1 MDVRRWMPLSG
12 IVFVALVLLAVVV
25 LSGEHPE
32 SDASGAEVLAFY
44 DAENV
49 RQTLAAMVLAAAA
62 PFIVFFALSL
72 GAFLFEND
80 KRSLWEMALVGGSV
94 LTAGAAIAGGWIH
107 FALADGAEAGVSAE
121 AMQALN
127 VLDSDVWLPLT
138 TALGVMM
145 LGAAGALLTS
155 TGLPRWLGG
164 PPWFSEWGSYSLH
177 RFHRADP
184 HARVDHHRVGAA
196 RSPSAAGFRA
206 LELAARPERR
216 RTVVSRSPAGV

>member
-72 GAFLFEND
+72 GAFLFDND

-155 TGLPRWLGG
+155 TGLPRWLGWAALVLG
-164 PPWFSEWGSYSLH
+164 
-177 RFHRADP
+177 
-184 HARVDHHRVGAA
+184 VGL
-196 RSPSAAGFRA
+196 FILFIDFIA
-206 LELAARPERR
+206 LILTLVWIITVSVLLVRLARP
-216 RTVVSRSPAGV
+216 VSGLSN

>member
-155 TGLPRWLGG
+155 TGLPRWLGWAALVLG
-164 PPWFSEWGSYSLH
+164 
-177 RFHRADP
+177 
-184 HARVDHHRVGAA
+184 VGL
-196 RSPSAAGFRA
+196 FILFIDFIA
-206 LELAARPERR
+206 LILTLVWIITVSVLLVRLARP
-216 RTVVSRSPAGV
+216 VSALSN

>member
-72 GAFLFEND
+72 GAFLFDND

-107 FALADGAEAGVSAE
+107 FALADGAEAGVSAD

-155 TGLPRWLGG
+155 TGLPRWLGWAALVLG
-164 PPWFSEWGSYSLH
+164 
-177 RFHRADP
+177 
-184 HARVDHHRVGAA
+184 VGL
-196 RSPSAAGFRA
+196 FILFIDFIA
-206 LELAARPERR
+206 LILTLVWIITVSVLLVRLARP
-216 RTVVSRSPAGV
+216 VSGLSN